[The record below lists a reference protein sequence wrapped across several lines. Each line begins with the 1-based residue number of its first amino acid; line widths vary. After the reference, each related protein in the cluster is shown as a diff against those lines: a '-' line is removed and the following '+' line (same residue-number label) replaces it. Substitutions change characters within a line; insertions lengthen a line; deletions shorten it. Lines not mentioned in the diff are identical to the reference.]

1 MSYQPLFLGLG
12 TAVFR
17 TNTDTNILEG
27 ETANLR
33 VGQLIKFVNEGNG
46 FIFGGVVANTVYYIK
61 EIIDSNEFKVSTTL
75 NGVELELTNGEGF
88 MLVRP
93 IQREQNTESLRK
105 IDEML
110 EKIYSEGVGGG
121 GVGLGGDI
129 DGGSAGSA
137 FDESTVGDGI
147 LSVVEDETP
156 ALGGNLSLNGKTIF
170 GTGAI
175 NITGTINATV
185 LSGGLRGTVAGSLT
199 GPVDSNGIRIGN
211 PAIDGLEFEL
221 GNPTGGQVIS
231 WDAPN
236 SKFVLTSVA
245 AVSGEDTL
253 DDVLFRGNS
262 SLNTI
267 TVGRATTP
275 EVEGANDELNIYS
288 NWAKDTGISIYSV
301 TDLESVTLTSDRIV
315 AVVTNVG
322 PSQKQWFFEES
333 GNFKLPAGGDIVDS
347 TGVSVLGGTPFSGD
361 YDDLTNKPTIPTN
374 TNQLTNGAGFITTNG
389 IPSQTGNTG
398 KYLTTDGSSA
408 SWASVSGLSSRT
420 TASATTG
427 ALSVGGTGNISITGF
442 KTYALLGMSVG
453 IPAWVRLYTSA
464 AARTADAAR
473 LETEDPLPG
482 SGIIAEVITTTN
494 NQIVAFTPA
503 TIGFNGDNPAA
514 TTIYASVKNK
524 GTGLATIQVTLSLLQ
539 LEA

>member
-17 TNTDTNILEG
+17 TNIDTNILEG
-27 ETANLR
+27 ETADLR
-33 VGQLIKFVNEGNG
+33 VGQLIKFTTEGNN

-61 EIIDSNEFKVSTTL
+61 EIVNSNEFKISATL

-93 IQREQNTESLRK
+93 IQREQSAESLRK
-105 IDEML
+105 VDSML
-110 EKIYSEGVGGG
+110 KEIYTSGFSEDNV
-121 GVGLGGDI
+121 
-129 DGGSAGSA
+129 
-137 FDESTVGDGI
+137 GI
-147 LSVVEDETP
+147 LSVEEDTSP
-156 ALGGNLSLNGKTIF
+156 SLGGNLNLNSNEIS

-175 NITGTINATV
+175 NITGAINATV
-185 LSGGLRGTVAGSLT
+185 ISGGLRGTLAGSLT
-199 GPVDSNGIRIGN
+199 GPVDSEGTRIGN
-211 PAIDGLEFEL
+211 PSIDGLEFEL
-221 GNPTGGQVIS
+221 GNPQGGQVIS

-236 SKFVLTSVA
+236 EKFTLVSVS
-245 AVSGEDTL
+245 AVSGSDTL

-267 TVGRATTP
+267 TVGRVTTP
-275 EVEGANDELNIYS
+275 EVEGATNELNIYS

-347 TGVSVLGGTPFSGD
+347 TGVSVLGGTSFSGD
-361 YDDLTNKPTIPTN
+361 YNDLTNKPTIPTN
-374 TNQLTNGAGFITTNG
+374 TNQLTNGAGFISSNG

-398 KYLTTDGSSA
+398 KYLTTDGSSV

-427 ALSVGGTGNISITGF
+427 ALVVGGTGNISITGF
-442 KTYALLGMSVG
+442 KTYALLGITVG

-464 AARTADAAR
+464 AARTADASR
-473 LETEDPLPG
+473 LETEDPQPG
-482 SGIIAEVITTTN
+482 SGIIAETITTSN
-494 NQIVAFTPA
+494 NQTVIFTPA
-503 TIGFNGDNPAA
+503 TIGFNADNPAA

-524 GTGLATIQVTLSLLQ
+524 GTGLATIQVTLTLLQ

>member
-27 ETANLR
+27 ETADLR
-33 VGQLIKFVNEGNG
+33 VGQLIKFTSEGNG

-61 EIIDSNEFKVSTTL
+61 EIINSNEFKVSASL

-88 MLVRP
+88 MLLRP

-105 IDEML
+105 VDSML
-110 EKIYSEGVGGG
+110 KEIYTSGFSEDNV
-121 GVGLGGDI
+121 
-129 DGGSAGSA
+129 
-137 FDESTVGDGI
+137 GI
-147 LSVVEDETP
+147 LSVAEDTSP
-156 ALGGNLSLNGKTIF
+156 SLGGNLSLEGNDIV
-170 GTGAI
+170 GTGDI

-185 LSGGLRGTVAGSLT
+185 ISGGLRGTVAGSLT
-199 GPVDSNGIRIGN
+199 GPVDSNGTRIGN

-236 SKFVLTSVA
+236 SKFTLTSVA

-253 DDVLFRGNS
+253 DDVLFRGNT

-267 TVGRATTP
+267 TVGRAITP
-275 EVEGANDELNIYS
+275 EVEGVADELNIYS
-288 NWAKDTGISIYSV
+288 NWAKDTGVSIVSG
-301 TDLESVTLTSDRIV
+301 TGTESVTLTSDRIV

-322 PSQKQWFFEES
+322 PSQKQWIFETD
-333 GNFKLPAGGDIVDS
+333 GDLLLPSGGDIKDAG
-347 TGVSVLGGTPFSGD
+347 TGLSVIGGTPFSGN

-398 KYLTTDGSSA
+398 KYLTTDGSSV
-408 SWASVSGLSSRT
+408 SWATVSGLSSRVSPVT
-420 TASATTG
+420 TTG
-427 ALSVGGTGNISITGF
+427 ALLANAIGNISITGY
-442 KTYALLGMSVG
+442 KTYALLAMFVEL
-453 IPAWVRLYTSA
+453 PAWVRLYTTA
-464 AARTADAAR
+464 AARTADAGR
-473 LETEDPLPG
+473 LESVDPLPG
-482 SGIIAEVITTTN
+482 SGVIAEVITTASNETV
-494 NQIVAFTPA
+494 IFTPA
-503 TIGFNGDNPAA
+503 ILGFNFDTPSTT
-514 TTIYASVKNK
+514 TTIYAAVKNK
-524 GTGLATIQVTLSLLQ
+524 SGGLATIQIILNLLQ